1 MEIVFSDVYIPKLSE
16 NQIKLCKDNLT
27 AKDLYNSLKSM
38 QSDKSPG
45 NDGLTKEFYE
55 TFQTE
60 LKKIFV
66 DSVSEVKEKEI
77 LSTSQRQAVIKLMK
91 KRIEIKDSF
100 KTGNLFPY

>member
-38 QSDKSPG
+38 QSDKSAG
-45 NDGLTKEFYE
+45 NDGLTKELYA

-66 DSVSEVKEKEI
+66 DSVSEAKEKEI
-77 LSTSQRQAVIKLMK
+77 LSTSQRQAIIKLMK

-100 KTGNLFPY
+100 KTGLC

>member
-27 AKDLYNSLKSM
+27 AKDLYNSLKST

-45 NDGLTKEFYE
+45 NDGLTKELYA

-66 DSVSEVKEKEI
+66 DSVSEAKEKEI
-77 LSTSQRQAVIKLMK
+77 LSTSQRQAIIKLMK

-100 KTGNLFPY
+100 KTGLC